1 MTYEQGYAEGYAE
14 GLQYAMTLMD
24 GRYSVKEMAN
34 LCKERRGVF
43 ENQARIA
50 RSLLREREKSSEA
63 MIAAA
68 PDLLQAL
75 EQILGWQKL
84 RRGLGEIPIERI
96 EQIAEAAI
104 GKAKGTTVGP

>member
-1 MTYEQGYAEGYAE
+1 MTGHTPGPWRVGFSDGSGAGESYGAEGIYIT
-14 GLQYAMTLMD
+14 GPD
-24 GRYSVKEMAN
+24 GQVVVWGGEHFGHISGV
-34 LCKERRGVF
+34 ERSADA
-43 ENQARIA
+43 Q
-50 RSLLREREKSSEA
+50 L
-63 MIAAA
+63 IAAA

>member
-1 MTYEQGYAEGYAE
+1 MTGHTPGPW
-14 GLQYAMTLMD
+14 
-24 GRYSVKEMAN
+24 YSLSGNVIAN
-34 LCKERRGVF
+34 TVGPEWADDKHFVAHCNPNNAHL
-43 ENQARIA
+43 
-50 RSLLREREKSSEA
+50 
-63 MIAAA
+63 IAAA